1 MDKFLLCSL
10 LFSLFAGAF
19 AQNSSI
25 QEKPQSLNSYPYS
38 DPDPVAAPGRIYPY
52 FRFDGYTAE
61 GRKMDWNMV
70 EMENPYIKI
79 YVSPQVGGKVWGAV
93 EKSTGKEFLYFNH
106 AVKFRDV
113 AMRGAW
119 TSGGVEFNFGLIGH
133 APSCSSPVDYLTRT
147 NADGSI
153 SCFVG
158 STDLPS
164 GTRWRVE
171 INVPKDKAYFT
182 TRSFWYN
189 PSTLEQSYYHW
200 TNAGIKVA
208 GDLEYAYPGQYYLGH
223 DGSNKPWPVND
234 EGRDLSFYE
243 NNNFEGYKS
252 YHVFGEYTG
261 FYGGYWHND
270 EFGTGHYAAYDEK
283 PGKKLWIWGLSRQG
297 MIWEDLLTDT
307 DGQYTEIQSGRLF
320 NQEASNS
327 TLTPFKHRSF
337 IPGGTD
343 TWTEYW
349 FPVKGTKGLKYG
361 TPDGSVNLVA
371 KGKQLNIWFSPL
383 AATNEKLKIFQ
394 DNTLIWEKQLS
405 LAPMQL
411 FADSIPFNGNVDK
424 LKVVLGEGKV
434 LYTTDR
440 KELQLSRP
448 VEMPADFDWN
458 SLYGQYLQGKEW
470 DKQRSWADAEKC
482 YLNCLEKDP
491 NYLPALTAMANLS
504 IRGAEFE
511 TALKYS
517 SKALSIDTYEP
528 AANFAYGVANAR
540 LKKYT
545 DAIDG
550 FSIASASI
558 EYRAASYLE
567 MAKIFMLQKQY
578 DQAWNYA
585 LKATESNPL
594 EVPAYEL
601 LATLARLDGN
611 KDAANKYLSQL
622 EALDPLD
629 HLTRF
634 EKYLLNPSKTTAD
647 AFTGMI
653 RTELTHEVYLELATW
668 YLNLGLEKDVAS
680 LLDLAPQQPEKL
692 YGQANTKGG
701 PIALR
706 YVGEQPEILYWRAW
720 LADKANNKALS
731 TLLLN
736 KANAGDPS
744 LVFPYLQESIEP
756 LTWAMNNSTSWKPAY
771 YLGLIY
777 WNSNKIEKAKSL
789 FIKCGDAPDFYPFYL
804 ARVELFKSSDAVA
817 TEKDLLKAVS
827 LAPETWR
834 AGLELSRFYEK
845 QKQTA
850 KAKEVA
856 ASFFEKLPQNYYL
869 GLNLAKQLSLN
880 NEPEACVNLLA
891 NLKVLPNEGATAGYH
906 LWRESNLMVTMETY
920 SAKNYKKALKFITQS
935 RTWPENLG
943 VGKPYDVDERFP
955 NFLESLCYNAL
966 GNKKNMATLESKI
979 TSFIQNKTYNP
990 TGSTDLLSAWLL
1002 RKSGDK
1008 TKADGLVETLKKQKA
1023 GTKSTRWVEAMYTG
1037 NKNLATSIG
1046 NENDTVKN
1054 VDPYAPVEVDNDLS
1068 LMIRLSTLFNF

>member
-1 MDKFLLCSL
+1 MKKNL
-10 LFSLFAGAF
+10 LFSIFFILIAGAF
-19 AQNSSI
+19 AQNAII

-38 DPDPVAAPGRIYPY
+38 DPNPVASPGRIYPY

-79 YVSPQVGGKVWGAV
+79 YVSPQVGGKVWGAI

-133 APSCSSPVDYLTRT
+133 APSCSSPVDYLTRP

-171 INVPKDKAYFT
+171 INMHKDKAYFT

-189 PSTLEQSYYHW
+189 PTSLEQSYYHW

-208 GDLEYAYPGQYYLGH
+208 GNLEYAYPGQYYLGH
-223 DGSNKPWPVND
+223 DGSNSPWPINK

-261 FYGGYWHND
+261 FYGGYWHDD

-297 MIWEDLLTDT
+297 MIWENLLTDT

-320 NQEASNS
+320 NQEATNS

-343 TWTEYW
+343 SWTEYW

-361 TPDGSVNLVA
+361 TPDGSLNLET
-371 KGKQLNIWFSPL
+371 KGDKIHLWYCPL
-383 AATNEKLKIFQ
+383 AATNEKLKVFQ
-394 DNTLIWEKQLS
+394 DDKLLWEKQVS
-405 LAPMQL
+405 LVPMQL
-411 FADSIPFNGNVDK
+411 FTDSIQFNGNADK
-424 LKVVLGEGKV
+424 LKVVLGEGNI
-434 LYTTDR
+434 LYNSDR
-440 KELQLSRP
+440 NELKMSRP
-448 VEMPADFDWN
+448 VEMPSDFDWN
-458 SLYGQYLQGKEW
+458 SIYGLYLQGKEW
-470 DKQRSWADAEKC
+470 DKQRLWKDASVSYAK
-482 YLNCLEKDP
+482 CLEKDP

-504 IRGAEFE
+504 IRSAEFE
-511 TALKYS
+511 NALKYTF
-517 SKALSIDTYEP
+517 KAISIDTYDP

-545 DAIDG
+545 DAVDG

-558 EYRAASYLE
+558 EYRAASYVEISKL
-567 MAKIFMLQKQY
+567 FMLQKQY
-578 DQAWNYA
+578 KQAKDYA
-585 LKATESNPL
+585 LKAVETNPL

-601 LATLARLDGN
+601 LATLARLEGN
-611 KDAANKYLSQL
+611 RDEASKVLDQL

-629 HLTRF
+629 HLIRF
-634 EKYLLNPSKTTAD
+634 EQYLYNPSKATAD

-653 RTELTHEVYLELATW
+653 RTELTHEVYLELAAW
-668 YLNLGLEKDVAS
+668 YLNLGLGKDLES
-680 LLDLAPQQPEKL
+680 LLNLAPD
-692 YGQANTKGG
+692 
-701 PIALR
+701 
-706 YVGEQPEILYWRAW
+706 QPEILYWRAW
-720 LADKANNKALS
+720 LADKSSNKVLATAL
-731 TLLLN
+731 LQ
-736 KANAGDPS
+736 KANSGDPS
-744 LVFPYLQESIEP
+744 LVFPYLQETIEP
-756 LTWAMNNSTSWKPAY
+756 LTWAMENSTSWKPAY

-777 WNSNKIEKAKSL
+777 WNTNKTEKAKAL
-789 FIKCGDAPDFYPFYL
+789 FLKCGDTPDFYPFYL
-804 ARVELFKSSDAVA
+804 ARVELLGSLDAKA
-817 TEKDLLKAVS
+817 TEKDLQKAVS
-827 LAPETWR
+827 LAPDAWR
-834 AGLELSRFYEK
+834 AGLGLSKFYEK
-845 QKQTA
+845 QKNYI
-850 KAKEVA
+850 KSKEVA
-856 ASFFEKLPQNYYL
+856 ANFFGKLPQNYYL

-880 NEPEACVNLLA
+880 DEAEACVSLLA
-891 NLKVLPNEGATAGYH
+891 KLKVLPNEGATAGYH
-906 LWRESNLMVTMETY
+906 LWRESNLVVAMKAY
-920 SAKNYKKALKFITQS
+920 SARNYKKALIFIAQS

-943 VGKPYDVDERFP
+943 VGKPYDVDERLP
-955 NFLESLCYNAL
+955 DFLESLCFKAK
-966 GNKKNMATLESKI
+966 GNKKNVALLETKVMSYTQTKNYKP
-979 TSFIQNKTYNP
+979 S
-990 TGSTDLLSAWLL
+990 GSTDLLSAWLL
-1002 RKSGDK
+1002 RKSGDELNASSLIENLDK
-1008 TKADGLVETLKKQKA
+1008 LKPA
-1023 GTKSTRWVEAMYTG
+1023 TKSTRWVDAMFSG
-1037 NKNLATSIG
+1037 NKGLAVSIG
-1046 NENDTVKN
+1046 NEEDKIQTS
-1054 VDPYAPVEVDNDLS
+1054 DPYAPVEVQSDLS
-1068 LMIRLSTLFNF
+1068 LLIKLSSIFDF

>member
-1 MDKFLLCSL
+1 MKKSFLFAL
-10 LFSLFAGAF
+10 LFMLAF
-19 AQNSSI
+19 SALAQKAAI
-25 QEKPQSLNSYPYS
+25 QEKPQSLNSYPFS

-70 EMENPYIKI
+70 EMENQFIKV

-93 EKSTGKEFLYFNH
+93 EKSTGREFLYFNH

-147 NADGSI
+147 NPDGSI

-189 PSTLEQSYYHW
+189 PTSLEQSYYHW

-208 GDLEYAYPGQYYLGH
+208 GNLEYAYPGQYYLGH
-223 DGSNKPWPVND
+223 DGSNSPWPINE

-261 FYGGYWHND
+261 FYGGYWHDD

-349 FPVKGTKGLKYG
+349 FPVKGTQGLKYG
-361 TPDGSVNLVA
+361 TPDGSVNLEA
-371 KGKQLNIWFSPL
+371 KGNKIYLWYCPL
-383 AATNEKLKIFQ
+383 AATNEKLKILQ
-394 DNTLIWEKQLS
+394 DDKVIWEKQVS

-411 FADSIPFNGNVDK
+411 LADSITFTGNADN
-424 LKVVLGEGKV
+424 LKIVLGENNV
-434 LYTTDR
+434 LYNTDR
-440 KELQLSRP
+440 SEIKLSRP
-448 VEMPADFDWN
+448 VEMPAGFNWN
-458 SLYGQYLQGKEW
+458 SLYGLYLQGKEW
-470 DKQRSWADAEKC
+470 DKQRQWEDANKC
-482 YLNCLEKDP
+482 YLKCLQIDP

-504 IRGAEFE
+504 IRSAEYE
-511 TALKYS
+511 TALMYAS
-517 SKALSIDTYEP
+517 RALSIDTYDP

-550 FSIASASI
+550 FSIASASF
-558 EYRAASYLE
+558 EYRAASYIE
-567 MAKIFMLQKQY
+567 IAKLFMLQKQY
-578 DQAWNYA
+578 NQARTYA
-585 LKATESNPL
+585 QKASETNPIYVSAF
-594 EVPAYEL
+594 EIKAI
-601 LATLARLDGN
+601 LARLEGN
-611 KDAANKYLSQL
+611 KEAAGKALDEL
-622 EALDPLD
+622 EMLDPLD
-629 HLTRF
+629 HLVRF
-634 EKYLLNPSKTTAD
+634 EKYMLYPSKTTAD
-647 AFTGMI
+647 TFSGMI
-653 RTELTHEVYLELATW
+653 RTELTHEVYLELAAW
-668 YLNLGLEKDVAS
+668 YLNLGLEKDVAT
-680 LLDLAPQQPEKL
+680 LLSLAPD
-692 YGQANTKGG
+692 
-701 PIALR
+701 
-706 YVGEQPEILYWRAW
+706 QPEILYWRAW
-720 LADKANNKALS
+720 LANKDNDS
-731 TLLLN
+731 QKSRTFLN
-736 KANAGDPS
+736 KANASDPF

-756 LTWAMNNSTSWKPAY
+756 LMWAMGNSTNWKPAY

-777 WNSNKIEKAKSL
+777 WNSNKIDKAKAL
-789 FIKCGDAPDFYPFYL
+789 FQKCADTPDFYPFYL
-804 ARVELFKSSDAVA
+804 ARVDLFESSDPVA

-827 LAPETWR
+827 LAPDAWR
-834 AGLELSRFYEK
+834 AGLQLSKFYES
-845 QKQTA
+845 QKQYA
-850 KAKEVA
+850 KSNEVA
-856 ASFFEKLPQNYYL
+856 SAFFAKLPQNYYL
-869 GLNLAKQLSLN
+869 GLNVAKQLSLN
-880 NEPEACVNLLA
+880 GEAEACVNLLA
-891 NLKVLPNEGATAGYH
+891 KLKVLPNEGATAGYN
-906 LWRESNLMVTMETY
+906 LWRESNLQVAMDAY
-920 SAKNYKKALKFITQS
+920 AAKNYKKALKFIAQS

-943 VGKPYDVDERFP
+943 VGKPYDVDERLP
-955 NFLESLCYNAL
+955 DFLEAMCYQEL
-966 GNKKNMATLESKI
+966 GNKKKVVSLDNAIISYSQIKGYKP
-979 TSFIQNKTYNP
+979 S
-990 TGSTDLLSAWLL
+990 GSADLLSAWLL
-1002 RKSGDK
+1002 RKNGK
-1008 TKADGLVETLKKQKA
+1008 KAEADDLVGTLKKINPAAKN
-1023 GTKSTRWVEAMYTG
+1023 TRWVEAMFSG
-1037 NKNLATSIG
+1037 NKSQSALIG
-1046 NENDTVKN
+1046 NEEEIIKT
-1054 VDPYAPVEVDNDLS
+1054 VDPYQTVVVDTDFV
-1068 LMIRLSTLFNF
+1068 LMLKLATLFTF